1 MWKDATA
8 FNATTIY
15 QKKQQNYNKPNKR
28 NNIHGETVDGI
39 CGSSAGLFPFISFL
53 KTLRNSSLKTFLS
66 DGAAAM
72 TAEKDGNS

>member
-1 MWKDATA
+1 MRLLSMPQQ
-8 FNATTIY
+8 FI
-15 QKKQQNYNKPNKR
+15 KKKKKKNYNKLNKR

>member
-1 MWKDATA
+1 MRLLSMPQQ
-8 FNATTIY
+8 FI
-15 QKKQQNYNKPNKR
+15 KKNKKQNYNKPNKR

-66 DGAAAM
+66 NGAAAM